1 MEDLFNM
8 TTNIVW
14 DFDVGTDIFNFLIL
28 SHIFFLT
35 TGDQLHAPQHMN
47 IPCRVAQP
55 AFLRHMK
62 FHSHYWARN
71 LL

>member
-14 DFDVGTDIFNFLIL
+14 DFDVGTDISNFPAL

-35 TGDQLHAPQHMN
+35 TGDQLHAPQQMN
-47 IPCRVAQP
+47 ILCRMALPV
-55 AFLRHMK
+55 FLRHMK
-62 FHSHYWARN
+62 FHSHYWERN